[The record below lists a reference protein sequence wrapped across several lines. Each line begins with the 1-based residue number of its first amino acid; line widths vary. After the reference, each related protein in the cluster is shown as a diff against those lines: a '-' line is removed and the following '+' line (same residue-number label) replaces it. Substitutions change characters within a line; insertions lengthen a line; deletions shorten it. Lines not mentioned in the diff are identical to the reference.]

1 MNQTIRQRIA
11 ILDGLRERSTLATAD
26 FYSRIGR
33 PAPAPAPRFIVEPR
47 GNNEFSVVDRTTGK
61 RQGMHTGHLTACNC
75 AKRLEESAKAQR
87 FSFSSVARHMTH
99 WALAFVVALVLFA
112 AYGASR

>member
-1 MNQTIRQRIA
+1 MNHTIRQRIA
-11 ILDGLRERSTLATAD
+11 ILDGLRERSNLATAD

-47 GNNEFSVVDRTTGK
+47 GDNHFSIVDRTTGQ
-61 RQGMHTGHLTACNC
+61 RQGLHVGHMTACNC
-75 AKRLEESAKAQR
+75 AQRLEDEAMTVNAPVP
-87 FSFSSVARHMTH
+87 FARKLLRWT
-99 WALAFVVALVLFA
+99 AVIGVGLVLFA

>member
-1 MNQTIRQRIA
+1 MNHIIRQRIA
-11 ILDGLRERSTLATAD
+11 ILDGLRERSTLATAE

-47 GNNEFSVVDRTTGK
+47 GNNEFSVVDRTTGQ
-61 RQGMHTGHLTACNC
+61 RQGVHTGHLTACNC
-75 AKRLEESAKAQR
+75 AQRLEDEAMASGAPVT
-87 FSFSSVARHMTH
+87 FARKLLGWTAAI
-99 WALAFVVALVLFA
+99 ALGLVLFA

>member
-1 MNQTIRQRIA
+1 MNHTIRQRIA
-11 ILDGLRERSTLATAD
+11 ILDGLRERSTLATAE

-47 GNNEFSVVDRTTGK
+47 GNNEFSVVDRTTGQ
-61 RQGMHTGHLTACNC
+61 RQGLHTGHLTACNC
-75 AKRLEESAKAQR
+75 AKRLEEQAKH
-87 FSFSSVARHMTH
+87 FSIASVARHMTR
-99 WALAFVVALVLFA
+99 WTVAFVIALVLFA